1 MKVYEL
7 IQELAKYDANTEVHF
22 HAVCNYK
29 KEKKTK
35 FNRDNEDDEQE
46 VTINCE
52 FDDDVEYDGIR
63 DYENARYGLPHIQ
76 IDLKY

>member
-7 IQELAKYDANTEVHF
+7 IQELAKYDANTEVYF
-22 HAVCNYK
+22 HAVCSYTDDVK
-29 KEKKTK
+29 AK

-52 FDDDVEYDGIR
+52 FDDDVEFDGIR